1 MKLRISII
9 QNFYFWQKVNDQ
21 VVEKL
26 KYNSYLKDA
35 FGLLLELLSDPSIVV
50 KPSQDLV
57 PLVDVQEAEV
67 IFLNLKTKA
76 KFKFNYINI
85 RFCIFVWFSLQFWKV
100 VFFLLQFKK
109 SSRNF
114 EENQKVF
121 LDLENPKD
129 LSRSRKTKKSF

>member
-1 MKLRISII
+1 MKLRKFII
-9 QNFYFWQKVNDQ
+9 KNFYFWQKVNDQ

-76 KFKFNYINI
+76 KYKLY
-85 RFCIFVWFSLQFWKV
+85 
-100 VFFLLQFKK
+100 
-109 SSRNF
+109 
-114 EENQKVF
+114 
-121 LDLENPKD
+121 
-129 LSRSRKTKKSF
+129 

>member
-1 MKLRISII
+1 MKLRKFII

-21 VVEKL
+21 AVEKL

-35 FGLLLELLSDPSIVV
+35 FGLLLQLLSDPSIVV

-76 KFKFNYINI
+76 KFNFNYINI
-85 RFCIFVWFSLQFWKV
+85 RFCIFVWFSLQF
-100 VFFLLQFKK
+100 
-109 SSRNF
+109 
-114 EENQKVF
+114 
-121 LDLENPKD
+121 
-129 LSRSRKTKKSF
+129 

>member
-76 KFKFNYINI
+76 KFKFNFINI
-85 RFCIFVWFSLQFWKV
+85 RFCIFVWFSLQF
-100 VFFLLQFKK
+100 
-109 SSRNF
+109 
-114 EENQKVF
+114 
-121 LDLENPKD
+121 
-129 LSRSRKTKKSF
+129 